1 MKQENWLKTI
11 LRFTKPCKGKVILA
25 VFLEVI
31 SVLAGIIPYYGVFK
45 IIVLFF
51 NNEQTKEAIL
61 FWCAICLLGYVINL
75 FFHAMSTVVA
85 HISAYTILEGLRN
98 KLGEKLL
105 KVPLG
110 NVLNQTVGRLKS
122 ILIDRVENIEL
133 PLAHMIPEGFSSI
146 LLPLCIFVYLLTIDW
161 RMAISALITIPL
173 SAVVYQFVLKTYN
186 QKYDSYMAANNHVN
200 GVIVEY
206 IEGIEVIKAFNQST
220 SSYKKFVNAVNMFKD
235 YTLDWYRST
244 WKMMNL
250 ASAILPSSL
259 LGTVPIGLL
268 LYKSGSITP
277 AEFVM
282 CCILSLGIITPLTKF
297 TVIVNDL
304 KSVQY
309 AVKDLNMILG
319 MKELVEVEEDAV
331 LHDFGVELKNVSFA
345 YEDLGG
351 EKGEQVLQG
360 INLVIPQGSY
370 TALVGPSGGG
380 KSTVA
385 RLLARFWDADN
396 GNILIGGKDIK
407 DLPLIQLNDLVSFV
421 TQDNFLFDV
430 SIKDNIRLGN
440 PEATDDAVYAAAKAA
455 CCDEF
460 IRQFEKGYDTTA
472 GEAGARLSGGEKQRI
487 AIARA
492 ILKNAPIVILDE
504 ATAFTDPENEDKIQ
518 NSLAALTKGK
528 TRIVIAHRLSTIKNA
543 DQIVVIEKGKVI
555 ASGRHEE
562 LLEKCDLYHE
572 MWEAHIGAKQW
583 AANQEVSYVRL
594 N

>member
-1 MKQENWLKTI
+1 
-11 LRFTKPCKGKVILA
+11 
-25 VFLEVI
+25 
-31 SVLAGIIPYYGVFK
+31 
-45 IIVLFF
+45 
-51 NNEQTKEAIL
+51 
-61 FWCAICLLGYVINL
+61 
-75 FFHAMSTVVA
+75 
-85 HISAYTILEGLRN
+85 
-98 KLGEKLL
+98 
-105 KVPLG
+105 
-110 NVLNQTVGRLKS
+110 
-122 ILIDRVENIEL
+122 
-133 PLAHMIPEGFSSI
+133 
-146 LLPLCIFVYLLTIDW
+146 
-161 RMAISALITIPL
+161 
-173 SAVVYQFVLKTYN
+173 
-186 QKYDSYMAANNHVN
+186 MAANNHVN

-421 TQDNFLFDV
+421 TQDNFLFDA

>member
-61 FWCAICLLGYVINL
+61 FWCAICLLGYAINL

-98 KLGEKLL
+98 KLAEKLL

-421 TQDNFLFDV
+421 TQDNFLFDA
-430 SIKDNIRLGN
+430 SIKENIRVGN

>member
-1 MKQENWLKTI
+1 MKQESWLKTI

-61 FWCAICLLGYVINL
+61 FWCAICLIGYVINL

-98 KLGEKLL
+98 KLAEKLL

-319 MKELVEVEEDAV
+319 MKELVEVEKDTV

-385 RLLARFWDADN
+385 RLLARFWDADD
-396 GNILIGGKDIK
+396 GSILIGGKDIK
-407 DLPLIQLNDLVSFV
+407 DLPLTQLNDLVSFV
-421 TQDNFLFDV
+421 TQDNFLFDA
-430 SIKDNIRLGN
+430 SIKENIRLGN

>member
-61 FWCAICLLGYVINL
+61 FWCAICLLGYVISL

-98 KLGEKLL
+98 ELAEKLL

-421 TQDNFLFDV
+421 TQDNFLFDA

>member
-98 KLGEKLL
+98 KLAEKLL

-421 TQDNFLFDV
+421 TQDNFLFDA
-430 SIKDNIRLGN
+430 SIKENIRLGN
-440 PEATDDAVYAAAKAA
+440 PEATDDAVCAAAKAA

>member
-98 KLGEKLL
+98 ELAEKLL

-421 TQDNFLFDV
+421 TQDNFLFDA

>member
-61 FWCAICLLGYVINL
+61 FWCAICLLGYAINL

-98 KLGEKLL
+98 KLAEKLL

-309 AVKDLNMILG
+309 
-319 MKELVEVEEDAV
+319 E
-331 LHDFGVELKNVSFA
+331 
-345 YEDLGG
+345 
-351 EKGEQVLQG
+351 
-360 INLVIPQGSY
+360 
-370 TALVGPSGGG
+370 
-380 KSTVA
+380 
-385 RLLARFWDADN
+385 
-396 GNILIGGKDIK
+396 
-407 DLPLIQLNDLVSFV
+407 
-421 TQDNFLFDV
+421 
-430 SIKDNIRLGN
+430 
-440 PEATDDAVYAAAKAA
+440 
-455 CCDEF
+455 
-460 IRQFEKGYDTTA
+460 
-472 GEAGARLSGGEKQRI
+472 
-487 AIARA
+487 
-492 ILKNAPIVILDE
+492 
-504 ATAFTDPENEDKIQ
+504 
-518 NSLAALTKGK
+518 
-528 TRIVIAHRLSTIKNA
+528 
-543 DQIVVIEKGKVI
+543 
-555 ASGRHEE
+555 
-562 LLEKCDLYHE
+562 
-572 MWEAHIGAKQW
+572 
-583 AANQEVSYVRL
+583 
-594 N
+594 

>member
-421 TQDNFLFDV
+421 TQDNFLFDA

-440 PEATDDAVYAAAKAA
+440 SEATDDAVYAAAKAA

>member
-11 LRFTKPCKGKVILA
+11 LRFTKPCKGKEILA

-98 KLGEKLL
+98 ELAEKLL

-421 TQDNFLFDV
+421 TQDNFLFDA